1 MLSRFIVIE
10 CAKETTSEVKS
21 FAAYYQPTVEEIA
34 PVPLADLP
42 NDYGAYKNREQAIA
56 DGVYVNVQDAEIYN
70 QTVVDIFYENAL
82 AGVPAFM
89 RVIHY
94 TIEGDPVITDFQYD
108 GEVFTITTDSSR
120 DIFGGYGY
128 GDKNFSVQTYKYL
141 IRLGDDWLL
150 SQVEADKVAGLATG
164 WIPAPSDKAAIS

>member
-42 NDYGAYKNREQAIA
+42 SDYGTYVNHEQAIA
-56 DGVYVNVQDAEIYN
+56 DGVYVNVQGAEIYN

-108 GEVFTITTDSSR
+108 GEVFFTITSDSSR
-120 DIFGGYGY
+120 DIFGGYD
-128 GDKNFSVQTYKYL
+128 DKNLSVQTYKHL